1 MSNKK
6 NKIVLLEEDANLKS
20 DESDFLPQCQ
30 KIKLLDIDLKLTKRA
45 DDKEPDELDLIP
57 ASKKT
62 KIHGYL
68 KDGWILED
76 NEFICV
82 KCDKVF
88 KKKKK
93 DINKD
98 DICKKC

>member
-1 MSNKK
+1 MSDKK
-6 NKIVLLEEDANLKS
+6 NKIVLLEEDAILKS
-20 DESDFLPQCQ
+20 DSSDFLPLCL
-30 KIKLLDIDLKLTKRA
+30 KDIDLKLTKKA

-62 KIHGYL
+62 KIYGYL

-82 KCDKVF
+82 KCNKVF

>member
-1 MSNKK
+1 MTKK
-6 NKIVLLEEDANLKS
+6 KLDLALLEE
-20 DESDFLPQCQ
+20 
-30 KIKLLDIDLKLTKRA
+30 DLKLTKRK
-45 DDKEPDELDLIP
+45 DDEEPDELSFIP

-82 KCDKVF
+82 KCNKVF

-93 DINKD
+93 NINSD
-98 DICKKC
+98 DICKKCL